1 MIDAA
6 DTPPESL
13 PAAAAMSRRRLL
25 ATTGMGLGGIALAE
39 LLARRAVAAVP
50 AVPHGA
56 LDAFHLPPKAK
67 RVICFNRG
75 GRHSSISTTGSRRS
89 SSGPASSSRRAS
101 AVGSG

>member
-67 RVICFNRG
+67 RVIYLFQSG
-75 GRHSSISTTGSRRS
+75 GPSQLDLYDWKPTL
-89 SSGPASSSRRAS
+89 
-101 AVGSG
+101 V